1 MNKNHKGGTQFEWL
15 VGKALLKNVGI
26 DRDALQIRNHYND
39 MLKKL
44 KAWEWIIRGIGVGVD
59 SNTRAVK
66 LTNET
71 WARSLQVHYVII
83 LKFRK

>member
-1 MNKNHKGGTQFEWL
+1 MK
-15 VGKALLKNVGI
+15 VLLKNEGI
-26 DRDALQIRNHYND
+26 DRDAPQIRNHYND